1 MAENILKK
9 LVNNSQIAIDDGVY
23 DVDVNLKKSNQD
35 FKQIITSN
43 PHATLL
49 TEVKFSS
56 PSLGKIRT
64 IGDPTVIAKQM
75 IAGGSKAL
83 SVLTQPHLFH
93 GSPEYFIKVRQAVDV
108 PLLMKDIMID
118 KIQID
123 TAKKIGADYM
133 LVIQSLFDQK
143 FLTDIDEFID
153 YGHKQG
159 LNVLL
164 EVHTKEEFQNALK
177 TEADIIGI
185 NNRNLDTLDIDL
197 NTTELVLSGYDNS
210 RIILSE
216 SGINTSE
223 DIQYLK
229 KCGAD
234 AFLIG
239 SSIMKSDNIDRAS
252 KEIGELILKY
262 PKNGKFGE
270 FGGQYIPETLG
281 PCN

>member
-23 DVDVNLKKSNQD
+23 DIDVNLQKSNKD
-35 FKQIITSN
+35 FKHIIKMN
-43 PHATLL
+43 AHATLL
-49 TEVKFSS
+49 TEIKFAS

-64 IGDPTVIAKQM
+64 LTDPASIARQM

-83 SVLTQPHLFH
+83 SVLTQPHLFN
-93 GSPEYFIKVRQAVDV
+93 GSPEYFMKVRQAVDV

-123 TAKKIGADYM
+123 AAKMIGADYI
-133 LVIQSLFDQK
+133 LVIQSLFDQR
-143 FLTDIDEFID
+143 FLKDIDEFID

-159 LNVLL
+159 LEILL
-164 EVHTKEEFQNALK
+164 EVHTKDEFRHALDTK
-177 TEADIIGI
+177 ADLIGV
-185 NNRNLDTLDIDL
+185 NNRNLDTLKIDL
-197 NTTELVLSGYDNS
+197 KNTQKVLEGYEKT
-210 RIILSE
+210 RPILSE
-216 SGINTSE
+216 SGIQTPE

-239 SSIMKSDNIDRAS
+239 SSIMKSDNIEEQVKKLVKS
-252 KEIGELILKY
+252 
-262 PKNGKFGE
+262 F
-270 FGGQYIPETLG
+270 
-281 PCN
+281 

>member
-23 DVDVNLKKSNQD
+23 DVDADLQKSNKD
-35 FKQIITSN
+35 FKQIIKSN
-43 PHATLL
+43 LHATLL
-49 TEVKFSS
+49 TEVKFAS

-64 IGDPTVIAKQM
+64 LTDPASIARQM

-93 GSPEYFIKVRQAVDV
+93 GSPEYFMKVRQAVDV
-108 PLLMKDIMID
+108 PLLMKDIMVD

-123 TAKKIGADYM
+123 TAKKIGADYI

-143 FLTDIDEFID
+143 FLKDIDDFIE

-159 LNVLL
+159 LEILL
-164 EVHTKEEFQNALK
+164 EVHTKKEFENALN
-177 TEADIIGI
+177 TRADIIGI
-185 NNRNLDTLDIDL
+185 NNRNLDTLEIDL
-197 NTTELVLSGYDNS
+197 KTTEIVLDGYEKT
-210 RIILSE
+210 IPILSE
-216 SGINTSE
+216 SGINTPE

-239 SSIMKSDNIDRAS
+239 SSIMKSDNIEAQTRKLVNA
-252 KEIGELILKY
+252 
-262 PKNGKFGE
+262 F
-270 FGGQYIPETLG
+270 
-281 PCN
+281 

>member
-9 LVNNSQIAIDDGVY
+9 LENNSQIAIDDGVY
-23 DVDVNLKKSNQD
+23 DVDVNLQKSDQD
-35 FKQIITSN
+35 FKQIIASN
-43 PHATLL
+43 THATLL
-49 TEVKFSS
+49 TEVKFAS

-64 IGDPTVIAKQM
+64 IGDPAVIAKQM

-83 SVLTQPHLFH
+83 SILTQPHLFN

-123 TAKKIGADYM
+123 AAKKIGADYM

-143 FLTDIDEFID
+143 FLTDIDEFIG

-164 EVHTKEEFQNALK
+164 EVHTREEFQNALK

-185 NNRNLDTLDIDL
+185 NNRNLDTLEIDL
-197 NTTELVLSGYDNS
+197 KTTESVLSGYDHS
-210 RIILSE
+210 RLILSE
-216 SGINTSE
+216 SGINTPE

-229 KCGAD
+229 KSGAN

-239 SSIMKSDNIDRAS
+239 SSIMKSDNIEEQVRKLVNS
-252 KEIGELILKY
+252 I
-262 PKNGKFGE
+262 
-270 FGGQYIPETLG
+270 
-281 PCN
+281 

>member
-23 DVDVNLKKSNQD
+23 DVDVNLQKSDQD
-35 FKQIITSN
+35 FKQIIASN
-43 PHATLL
+43 THATLL
-49 TEVKFSS
+49 TEVKFAS

-64 IGDPTVIAKQM
+64 IGDPAVIAKQM

-83 SVLTQPHLFH
+83 SILTQPHLFN

-123 TAKKIGADYM
+123 AAKKIGADYM

-143 FLTDIDEFID
+143 FLTDIDEFIG

-159 LNVLL
+159 LNILL
-164 EVHTKEEFQNALK
+164 EVHTREEFQNALK

-185 NNRNLDTLDIDL
+185 NNRNLDTLEIDL
-197 NTTELVLSGYDNS
+197 KTTESVLSGYDHS
-210 RIILSE
+210 RLILSE
-216 SGINTSE
+216 SGINTPE

-229 KCGAD
+229 KSGAN

-239 SSIMKSDNIDRAS
+239 SSIMKSDNIEEQVRKLVNA
-252 KEIGELILKY
+252 I
-262 PKNGKFGE
+262 
-270 FGGQYIPETLG
+270 
-281 PCN
+281 

>member
-1 MAENILKK
+1 MAENILRK
-9 LVNNSQIAIDDGVY
+9 LVNNSQMAIDDGTY
-23 DVDVNLKKSNQD
+23 DVDCNLKKSSKD
-35 FKQIITSN
+35 FKQIIKTN
-43 PHATLL
+43 PHVTLL

-64 IGDPTVIAKQM
+64 QSDPANIAKQM
-75 IAGGSKAL
+75 IRGGSKAL

-93 GSPEYFIKVRQAVDV
+93 GSPEYFMKVRNAVDV

-143 FLTDIDEFID
+143 FLSDIDEFIS

-159 LNVLL
+159 LEVLL
-164 EVHTKEEFQNALK
+164 EVHTKDEFTNALK

-197 NTTELVLSGYDNS
+197 KTTETVLQGYDES

-216 SGINTSE
+216 SGIQTPE

-239 SSIMKSDNIDRAS
+239 SSIMKSDNIEEQVKKLVNA
-252 KEIGELILKY
+252 Y
-262 PKNGKFGE
+262 
-270 FGGQYIPETLG
+270 
-281 PCN
+281 

>member
-9 LVNNSQIAIDDGVY
+9 LVTNSQIAIDDGVY
-23 DVDVNLKKSNQD
+23 DVDVNLQKSDQD

-49 TEVKFSS
+49 TEVKFAS

-64 IGDPTVIAKQM
+64 VGDPVIIAKQM

-83 SVLTQPHLFH
+83 SILTQPHLFN

-123 TAKKIGADYM
+123 AAKKIGADYM

-143 FLTDIDEFID
+143 FLTDIDEFIG

-159 LNVLL
+159 LNILL

-177 TEADIIGI
+177 TDADIIGI
-185 NNRNLDTLDIDL
+185 NNRNLDTLEINL
-197 NTTELVLSGYDNS
+197 KTTESVLSGYGDS
-210 RIILSE
+210 RLILSE
-216 SGINTSE
+216 SGINTPE

-229 KCGAD
+229 KSGAN

-239 SSIMKSDNIDRAS
+239 SSIMKSDNIEEQVRKLVNS
-252 KEIGELILKY
+252 I
-262 PKNGKFGE
+262 
-270 FGGQYIPETLG
+270 
-281 PCN
+281 

>member
-1 MAENILKK
+1 MAENILRK

-23 DVDVNLKKSNQD
+23 DVNVNLQKSEMD
-35 FKQIITSN
+35 FVHIIKTN
-43 PHATLL
+43 RHATLL
-49 TEVKFSS
+49 TEVKFAS

-64 IGDPTVIAKQM
+64 LTNPASIAKQM
-75 IAGGSKAL
+75 IAGGSRAL

-93 GSPEYFIKVRQAVDV
+93 GSPEYFMNVRQAVDV

-118 KIQID
+118 KVQID
-123 TAKKIGADYM
+123 AAKKIGADYM

-143 FLTDIDEFID
+143 YLKEIDEFIS

-159 LNVLL
+159 LEILL

-197 NTTELVLSGYDNS
+197 KTTELVLEGHEKS
-210 RIILSE
+210 RVILSE
-216 SGINTSE
+216 SGINTPE

-239 SSIMKSDNIDRAS
+239 SSIMKSDNIEEQVKKLVNA
-252 KEIGELILKY
+252 Y
-262 PKNGKFGE
+262 
-270 FGGQYIPETLG
+270 
-281 PCN
+281 

>member
-23 DVDVNLKKSNQD
+23 DVDVNLQKSDQD
-35 FKQIITSN
+35 FKQIIASN
-43 PHATLL
+43 THATLL
-49 TEVKFSS
+49 TEVKFAS

-64 IGDPTVIAKQM
+64 IGDPAVIAKQM

-83 SVLTQPHLFH
+83 SILTQPHLFN

-143 FLTDIDEFID
+143 FLTDIDEFIG

-164 EVHTKEEFQNALK
+164 EVHTRDEFQNALK

-185 NNRNLDTLDIDL
+185 NNRNLDTLEIDL
-197 NTTELVLSGYDNS
+197 KTTESVLSGYDHS
-210 RIILSE
+210 RLILSE
-216 SGINTSE
+216 SGINTPE

-229 KCGAD
+229 KSGAN

-239 SSIMKSDNIDRAS
+239 SSIMKSDNIEEQVRKLVNS
-252 KEIGELILKY
+252 I
-262 PKNGKFGE
+262 
-270 FGGQYIPETLG
+270 
-281 PCN
+281 

>member
-23 DVDVNLKKSNQD
+23 DVDVNLQKSDQD
-35 FKQIITSN
+35 FKQIIASN
-43 PHATLL
+43 THATLL
-49 TEVKFSS
+49 TEVKFAS

-64 IGDPTVIAKQM
+64 IGDPAVIAKQM

-83 SVLTQPHLFH
+83 SILTQPHLFN

-123 TAKKIGADYM
+123 AAKKIGADYM

-143 FLTDIDEFID
+143 FLTDIDEFIG

-164 EVHTKEEFQNALK
+164 EVHTREEFQNALK

-185 NNRNLDTLDIDL
+185 NNRNLDTLEIDL
-197 NTTELVLSGYDNS
+197 KTTELVLSEYDKS

-239 SSIMKSDNIDRAS
+239 SSIMKSDNIVEQVRKLVNS
-252 KEIGELILKY
+252 Y
-262 PKNGKFGE
+262 
-270 FGGQYIPETLG
+270 
-281 PCN
+281 

>member
-1 MAENILKK
+1 MAKNILQK

-23 DVDVNLKKSNQD
+23 DVDVNLHKSNQD
-35 FKQIITSN
+35 FKQIIKSN

-75 IAGGSKAL
+75 IDGGSKAL
-83 SVLTQPHLFH
+83 SILTQPHLFN
-93 GSPEYFIKVRQAVDV
+93 GSPEYFIKVREAVDV

-143 FLTDIDEFID
+143 FLADIDEFID

-159 LNVLL
+159 LHILL

-185 NNRNLDTLDIDL
+185 NNRNLDTLEIDL
-197 NTTELVLSGYDNS
+197 KTTESVLSGYGDS
-210 RIILSE
+210 KIILSE
-216 SGINTSE
+216 SGISTTE

-239 SSIMKSDNIDRAS
+239 SSIMKSDNIVDQVRKLVNS
-252 KEIGELILKY
+252 Y
-262 PKNGKFGE
+262 
-270 FGGQYIPETLG
+270 
-281 PCN
+281 

>member
-23 DVDVNLKKSNQD
+23 DVDVNLQKSDQD
-35 FKQIITSN
+35 FKQIIASN
-43 PHATLL
+43 THATLL
-49 TEVKFSS
+49 TEVKFAS

-64 IGDPTVIAKQM
+64 IGDPAVIAKQM

-83 SVLTQPHLFH
+83 SILTQPHLFN

-123 TAKKIGADYM
+123 AAKKIGADYM

-143 FLTDIDEFID
+143 FLTDIDEFIG

-164 EVHTKEEFQNALK
+164 EVHTREEFQNALK
-177 TEADIIGI
+177 TDADIIGI
-185 NNRNLDTLDIDL
+185 NNRNLDTLEIDL
-197 NTTELVLSGYDNS
+197 KTTESVLSGYDHS
-210 RIILSE
+210 RLILSE
-216 SGINTSE
+216 SGINTPE

-229 KCGAD
+229 KSGAN

-239 SSIMKSDNIDRAS
+239 SSIMKSDNIEEQVRKLVNS
-252 KEIGELILKY
+252 I
-262 PKNGKFGE
+262 
-270 FGGQYIPETLG
+270 
-281 PCN
+281 